1 MKKISILIPCY
12 NEESNVVPMSEAL
25 NNLFLTKLSM
35 YDYEI
40 VFIDNDSKDDT
51 RTKLREICDKN
62 KKIKAIFNVRNF
74 GQNNSPYYGILQ
86 TTGDCTISM
95 SCDFQDPVEL
105 IPKFIKEW
113 ENGYSIVVGV
123 KSSSKEN
130 KIMYFFRTLYYHL
143 FQKMSNIDSIEHF
156 TGFGLY
162 DKSFVEVMRK
172 VDDPLP
178 FLRGIVAELGYNIKK
193 VEFIQPERR
202 AGHTNNNFGTL
213 YSIAMRSFTNYTRLG
228 IRAMSIISF
237 IGACVCLIISLFYLV
252 QKILHWNSFDAGMIP
267 LLLVICLLGCFQLFF
282 IGMLGEYMYTMNA
295 RILHRPLVIEAERI
309 NFDIQNGEE
318 NVFK

>member
-12 NEESNVVPMSEAL
+12 NEEDNVIPMSEAL
-25 NNLFLTKLSM
+25 NHLFLTKLSV

-40 VFIDNDSKDDT
+40 VFIDNNSQDNT
-51 RTKLREICDKN
+51 RTKLREICKKN
-62 KKIKAIFNVRNF
+62 QKVKAIFNIRNF

-105 IPKFIKEW
+105 IPKFINEW
-113 ENGYSIVVGV
+113 EKGYSIVVGV

-130 KIMYFFRTLYYHL
+130 KLLYFFRSIYYHL
-143 FQKMSNIDSIEHF
+143 FKKMSNINSIEHF

-178 FLRGIVAELGYNIKK
+178 FLRGIVAELGYNIKE

-237 IGACVCLIISLFYLV
+237 VGAIICLIISGIYFV
-252 QKILHWNSFDAGMIP
+252 QKLLNWNSFEAGMVP
-267 LLLVICLLGCFQLFF
+267 LILVICLLGFFQLFF
-282 IGMLGEYMYTMNA
+282 IGMLGEYLYTMNA

-309 NFDIQNGEE
+309 NFEKKDEE
-318 NVFK
+318 KNVLE